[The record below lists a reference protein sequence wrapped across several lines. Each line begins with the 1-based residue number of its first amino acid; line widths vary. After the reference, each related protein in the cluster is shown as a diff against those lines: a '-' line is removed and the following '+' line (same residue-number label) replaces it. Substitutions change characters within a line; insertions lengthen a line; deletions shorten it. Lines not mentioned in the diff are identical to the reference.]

1 MQWNSQLYDEKHQF
15 VSAYGEGVVTLLAP
29 KREENILDLGCGT
42 GDLANKLYNL
52 GAHVIGVDHSVS
64 MIDEANQKYPHISF
78 LVKDAVHLDYKHE
91 FDAVFSNAVLHWI
104 KQPEQVL
111 LNVYKSLKKGGRFV
125 AEFGGQDNVK
135 KITDQIVIELEE
147 LGYPMGKDDFPWYF
161 PSIGEYTT
169 LMEKAGFRVV
179 YAEHI
184 DRPTR
189 LEGPNGLINFLVM
202 FADVFFN
209 GVSDGDKKTVLQK
222 VEKELKNDL
231 FHDDHWIADYKRIRV
246 MGIKD

>member
-15 VSAYGEGVVTLLAP
+15 VSAYGEGVVELLAP
-29 KREENILDLGCGT
+29 KKDERILDLGCGT
-42 GDLANKLYNL
+42 GDLANKLFSL
-52 GAHVIGVDHSVS
+52 GANVIGADYSQS
-64 MIDEANQKYPHISF
+64 MVEQAEHKYPHIPF
-78 LVKDAVHLDYKHE
+78 FVKDAVHLGFESE

-111 LNVYKSLKKGGRFV
+111 ESVYKSLGNGGRFV
-125 AEFGGQDNVK
+125 AEFGGQYNVK
-135 KITDQIVIELEE
+135 KITDSIVSELKK
-147 LGYPMGKDDFPWYF
+147 LGYSMSKADFPWYF

-179 YAEHI
+179 FAAHI

-189 LEGPNGLINFLVM
+189 LDGTNGLINFLVM
-202 FADVFFN
+202 FADVFFID
-209 GVSDGDKKTVLQK
+209 VSESDKQTVLQN
-222 VEKELKNDL
+222 VEKDLKNTL